1 MVARAGY
8 ARRYAAKTGDEDAM
22 LNPVHHD
29 SSRPQAAFVAL
40 FDVLGFKN
48 RIETTPLDAVVDGY
62 QRLRALKLRARSVPI
77 MSSVRVRMESVG
89 TTIFSDTILLW
100 CDDESDAV
108 QSLLTACA
116 VLVASAI
123 EERWP
128 LRGGIAYG
136 DCILNR
142 EARTF
147 VGLPIVQ
154 AYQVEQSQ
162 EWLGAAIHE
171 TALNH
176 KTLGTLIQRTEDV
189 IKYAIPVKPKAQT
202 LDYAI
207 HWGPYAMGVKTI
219 LESLIEETE
228 DLSVRAKYEATLGY
242 LLSKCSDCHAWT

>member
-1 MVARAGY
+1 M
-8 ARRYAAKTGDEDAM
+8 
-22 LNPVHHD
+22 NPVHHD
-29 SSRPQAAFVAL
+29 SSRPQASFVAL
-40 FDVLGFKN
+40 FDVLGFEK
-48 RIETTPLDAVVDGY
+48 RLETTPLATVAEGY

-77 MSSVRVRMESVG
+77 MSSATVRMESVG

-100 CDDESDAV
+100 CDDDSNAV

-136 DCILNR
+136 DCVLNR
-142 EARTF
+142 ETRTF
-147 VGLPIVQ
+147 VGQPIVQ

-176 KTLGTLIQRTEDV
+176 KRLGTLIQCTEDV
-189 IKYAIPVKPKAQT
+189 IKYAIPVKPKAPA

-207 HWGPYAMGVKTI
+207 HWGPYSMGAKTV
-219 LESLIEETE
+219 LKSLIKEAN
-228 DLSVRAKYEATLGY
+228 DPSVKAKYEATLGY
-242 LLSKCSDCHAWT
+242 LKAHCSDCHAWT